1 MFVKTLLAKHGWN
14 VIRIHM
20 KTLQPQVENEILK
33 QFTLQLI
40 CDKRCLVSEL
50 SLILITIKPLI
61 YNVPGLK
68 CHLIIPPTLVLVDHF
83 SYLTR
88 NILTYTVQIHAIV
101 NPHTQKTIH
110 KLRIS
115 LFICRNLCWS
125 GGWNT
130 ETCII
135 RKWTLPFINFDVFHY
150 FSSSRQNIFR

>member
-1 MFVKTLLAKHGWN
+1 
-14 VIRIHM
+14 M

-40 CDKRCLVSEL
+40 CVKKCLVSEL

-68 CHLIIPPTLVLVDHF
+68 CHLIIPPTLPPTLVLVDHF

-101 NPHTQKTIH
+101 NPHHTKKLSINYAYLYLYVGNYADLGVEIQKH
-110 KLRIS
+110 AL
-115 LFICRNLCWS
+115 
-125 GGWNT
+125 
-130 ETCII
+130 
-135 RKWTLPFINFDVFHY
+135 
-150 FSSSRQNIFR
+150 

>member
-40 CDKRCLVSEL
+40 CDKKCLVSQL

-68 CHLIIPPTLVLVDHF
+68 CRLIIPPTLVLVDHF

-101 NPHTQKTIH
+101 NPHTQK
-110 KLRIS
+110 LS
-115 LFICRNLCWS
+115 
-125 GGWNT
+125 
-130 ETCII
+130 
-135 RKWTLPFINFDVFHY
+135 INYAYLYLYVGTYADLGVEIQKHAL
-150 FSSSRQNIFR
+150 

>member
-1 MFVKTLLAKHGWN
+1 MLVACNVCQNVTCKTWVKRYTYTYGDVTTTGGK
-14 VIRIHM
+14 RD
-20 KTLQPQVENEILK
+20 LK

-40 CDKRCLVSEL
+40 CDKKCLVSEL

-115 LFICRNLCWS
+115 LFICRNLC
-125 GGWNT
+125 
-130 ETCII
+130 
-135 RKWTLPFINFDVFHY
+135 
-150 FSSSRQNIFR
+150 